1 MNFKFIYYCIR
12 VYALPLCY
20 QEMAIDTEQD
30 LIRDIQKHKI
40 PAKRSY
46 LTRKCTLPIYWP
58 GALYINNTFL
68 YVMYRLPQSEVSWPW
83 SNLFKNCQHMTN
95 FTDQEIMIL
104 LKIYTSIPISKIEIT
119 VAGNLIG
126 NGQTLYHFH

>member
-1 MNFKFIYYCIR
+1 
-12 VYALPLCY
+12 
-20 QEMAIDTEQD
+20 
-30 LIRDIQKHKI
+30 
-40 PAKRSY
+40 
-46 LTRKCTLPIYWP
+46 
-58 GALYINNTFL
+58 
-68 YVMYRLPQSEVSWPW
+68 
-83 SNLFKNCQHMTN
+83 MTN